1 MDAPLAGD
9 IETTEGV
16 GENNAEISDVFDDS
30 DIDTGD
36 ESIEEPA
43 EAEETSDEQPEP
55 IDFESYGFKDVEKVK
70 ETVTKIF
77 GENVS
82 KEQAE
87 NLLNFFKEELE
98 KESESK
104 NSNIETKKTEIA
116 NDYGISKKEF
126 TDLQKWTSAQSEEV
140 QSLARQLTSLE
151 LPVENIRAGIKLLN
165 LVKTGGAKKIGGST
179 NAPTKTLTKESIR
192 TEYEKALTN
201 KDSKKIQSLK
211 ARAMN
216 ELTGE
221 DREWAKIYLS

>member
-9 IETTEGV
+9 IEITEGV
-16 GENNAEISDVFDDS
+16 GENNAEISDVFDDT

-36 ESIEEPA
+36 ESIEESV
-43 EAEETSDEQPEP
+43 ETEETSDEQPEP

-126 TDLQKWTSAQSEEV
+126 TDLQKWTSTQSEEV